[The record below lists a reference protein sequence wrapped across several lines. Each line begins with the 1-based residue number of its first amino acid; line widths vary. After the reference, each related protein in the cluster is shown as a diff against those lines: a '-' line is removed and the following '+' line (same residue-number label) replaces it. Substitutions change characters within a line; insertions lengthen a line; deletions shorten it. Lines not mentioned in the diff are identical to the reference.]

1 MQDGPRKSGESTSD
15 LLHLGD
21 LSLSQDAMFC
31 QQHILDA
38 VGRADQRFLAGEDS
52 VALSQL
58 GPGEVQEWCLSR
70 ITEYHNQNRLLRERY
85 GAVARNAISKNKSH
99 IRAIRTA
106 YNDAAPIHRYFPP
119 EVLIEVFSHVH
130 PATLMPRPR
139 VPVLGVCRYWRRL
152 LLHTPRFW
160 ANLLSLPSWK
170 SWNTK
175 YHDHVGRFGAAMA
188 LSAPQRLTI
197 SIPYCFAFIADI
209 LASHAARLSSL
220 RVGRT
225 LYDVAS
231 VAQVL
236 EQDMPLLTH
245 LAILYQPCFGKVPTF
260 TLNLSSYPKLRI
272 LEFEGAHFYTPGA
285 PCTSLRHLKLK
296 HCTIQPPPSDSTL
309 RSLCAVHNALRLF
322 PNLETLS
329 LVHSLSEDDPYGYLR
344 PLPELTETIH
354 LPCLRHLE
362 LEDIP
367 PSISLFL
374 SHLMFP
380 STTALVLEPTDIL
393 PWSRRPLSSPFFPG
407 INPSPSDP
415 SAERNAELNLCLYL
429 RGARDDEKVARWET
443 RGDGVRPMRVT
454 LSTRSSAYLRHN
466 DDDTVALVTY
476 FSREIVAVLF
486 PRPVPATALGVTS
499 LTVQRFTYFPRS
511 AWEQLLRE
519 LPALRRLE
527 CASGGTADTLV
538 KILGNHSEPPDEG
551 TGFLC
556 TRLAELALGWY
567 IPYCTSELG
576 QPEDRGEWEG
586 LLPLQ
591 DNNSAER
598 VDSESPLAAA
608 LLSHFCETLRR
619 CLAARAGHCE
629 PIRKL
634 SVSLPREHDYPMS
647 GVVEEWQVTLVEQ
660 RLRCALGHLVP
671 EIVVAA
677 EVS

>member
-1 MQDGPRKSGESTSD
+1 MQDSPND

-21 LSLSQDAMFC
+21 LALPDATVFGEQRVLGIMNC
-31 QQHILDA
+31 T
-38 VGRADQRFLAGEDS
+38 GQRFLAEEDK
-52 VALSQL
+52 VALTQL
-58 GPGEVQEWCLSR
+58 APGQVQVWCLSR
-70 ITEYHNQNRLLRERY
+70 ITHYRNHNRLLRERY

-99 IRAIRTA
+99 IRAIRSA
-106 YNDAAPIHRYFPP
+106 YNDAAPIHRHLPP
-119 EVLIEVFSHVH
+119 EVLMEVFSHVH

-152 LLHTPRFW
+152 LFHTPRFW

-225 LYDVAS
+225 LYNVAS

-245 LAILYQPCFGKVPTF
+245 LAILYQPCFGKVLTF
-260 TLNLSSYPKLRI
+260 TLNLLSYPTLQT
-272 LEFEGAHFYTPGA
+272 LEFEGAHFYTPSA

-296 HCTIQPPPSDSTL
+296 HCTIQPPSSESTL

-329 LVHSLSEDDPYGYLR
+329 LVHSLSEDDHYGYLR

-354 LPCLRHLE
+354 LPCLRLLE
-362 LEDIP
+362 LEDLSAYIP
-367 PSISLFL
+367 LFL

-393 PWSRRPLSSPFFPG
+393 PWSRRPLSSPFFPD

-415 SAERNAELNLCLYL
+415 GAECNADLNLCLYL
-429 RGARDDEKVARWET
+429 RGARDDERLVRWET
-443 RGDGVRPMRVT
+443 HGDGVRPMRVT
-454 LSTRSSAYLRHN
+454 LPTRSSAYLRHDDN
-466 DDDTVALVTY
+466 DTITLVAY

-538 KILGNHSEPPDEG
+538 KILGKHSEPPGEG

-556 TRLAELALGWY
+556 TRLAELALGWK
-567 IPYCTSELG
+567 IPNGTDLE
-576 QPEDRGEWEG
+576 QDRGELE
-586 LLPLQ
+586 LPLQ
-591 DNNSAER
+591 QDDNSQR
-598 VDSESPLAAA
+598 VESQSLGRLAAS
-608 LLSHFCETLRR
+608 LSQSLCNTLGR
-619 CLAARAGHCE
+619 CLTARAGHCE

-634 SVSLPREHDYPMS
+634 SISLPREHHYPIP
-647 GVVEEWQVTLVEQ
+647 GVLEEWQVAWVEQ
-660 RLRCALGHLVP
+660 QLRRALGHLVL
-671 EIVVAA
+671 EIVVAFEA
-677 EVS
+677 S